1 MSRASTADLRHGLS
15 GMSLL
20 AAAAL
25 SVLIAT
31 TASGLAASKSAH
43 VPVPVPRPGSASPSV
58 PEDDAI
64 GALIAE
70 NPDESTAT
78 EDSDTAQVDDTD
90 AIDPPIPSPAPP
102 VVADAGPNS
111 AGFELALKR
120 LDADDPAG
128 ATMAAYALPDPIDV
142 KIVDWLVA
150 NSGSKK
156 VPSSRIKDISREL
169 SNWPGQSLLRLR
181 YEQAVAN
188 EKPSPAKVI
197 KALGGLRLSSD
208 AATLLLADAYV
219 ASGRQSDAAA
229 LIRAFW
235 RNQDFSVSNEKKIL
249 SQFGDLL
256 RPADH
261 KARMD
266 RLLYDEHSTEA
277 LRAAALLDKNQQA
290 LAKAVVDVIK
300 GRRSALKTLNAL
312 PRAVRSDP
320 LAIYSRIQV
329 LRRADKTKEAA
340 ALLVSAPRDA
350 KALVDPDAWWIE
362 RRLISRSLIEDGN
375 AKLAY
380 RVAAGHSAELA
391 TYRAEAEFHAGWYAL
406 EFLHDPA
413 AARKHFAEIA
423 AISTMPLSLS
433 RAQYWLGRAAAA
445 AGDKAEAT
453 ARFRKAGAY
462 PTTFYGQL
470 ALARLGHTHLG
481 LSRPPAPDA
490 GVRARFAGRELVKVI
505 QRLTAAGRE
514 SRALI
519 FYRHLADTLT
529 DPAEIALL
537 AAMADAAGEHQ
548 VALQIGKTAAVRG
561 MPVETLAFPVAAIP
575 ANAKTPNVE
584 KSLVYAVARQ
594 ESAFNPGRNQP
605 GRRARAPATH
615 AGDRPPGRQVHW
627 RALFEDAADRGPRL
641 QRHPRRRAPR
651 RSGRQLRRLLRHDRR
666 RLQCR
671 RQPRRRLGQAA
682 RRPARSEGRCGRL
695 DRVDPVHRD
704 AQLCPARHGK
714 PAGLPGAPWRAGID
728 HRGRSEAGQGGE
740 LTPRR
745 CRSISLAWP
754 KDSSHRNR
762 LTPAAR
768 AAHRR
773 PLSSAKSPTARPT
786 V

>member
-1 MSRASTADLRHGLS
+1 
-15 GMSLL
+15 
-20 AAAAL
+20 
-25 SVLIAT
+25 
-31 TASGLAASKSAH
+31 
-43 VPVPVPRPGSASPSV
+43 
-58 PEDDAI
+58 
-64 GALIAE
+64 
-70 NPDESTAT
+70 
-78 EDSDTAQVDDTD
+78 
-90 AIDPPIPSPAPP
+90 
-102 VVADAGPNS
+102 
-111 AGFELALKR
+111 
-120 LDADDPAG
+120 
-128 ATMAAYALPDPIDV
+128 
-142 KIVDWLVA
+142 
-150 NSGSKK
+150 
-156 VPSSRIKDISREL
+156 
-169 SNWPGQSLLRLR
+169 
-181 YEQAVAN
+181 
-188 EKPSPAKVI
+188 
-197 KALGGLRLSSD
+197 
-208 AATLLLADAYV
+208 
-219 ASGRQSDAAA
+219 
-229 LIRAFW
+229 
-235 RNQDFSVSNEKKIL
+235 
-249 SQFGDLL
+249 
-256 RPADH
+256 
-261 KARMD
+261 MD
-266 RLLYDEHSTEA
+266 RLLYDERSTEA

-380 RVAAGHSAELA
+380 RVAAGHSAESA

-594 ESAFNPGRNQP
+594 ESAFNPGAISRAGARGLLQLMPATARQVAKSIGVPYSKTRLTADPAYNATLGAAHLGDLVDNFGGSYVMTAAAYNAGASRVADWVKRHGDPRDPKVDVVDWIELIPFTETRNYVQ
-605 GRRARAPATH
+605 RVMENLQVYRARLGEPALTIE
-615 AGDRPPGRQVHW
+615 ADLKRGK
-627 RALFEDAADRGPRL
+627 AA
-641 QRHPRRRAPR
+641 
-651 RSGRQLRRLLRHDRR
+651 S
-666 RLQCR
+666 
-671 RQPRRRLGQAA
+671 
-682 RRPARSEGRCGRL
+682 
-695 DRVDPVHRD
+695 
-704 AQLCPARHGK
+704 
-714 PAGLPGAPWRAGID
+714 
-728 HRGRSEAGQGGE
+728 
-740 LTPRR
+740 
-745 CRSISLAWP
+745 
-754 KDSSHRNR
+754 
-762 LTPAAR
+762 
-768 AAHRR
+768 
-773 PLSSAKSPTARPT
+773 
-786 V
+786 